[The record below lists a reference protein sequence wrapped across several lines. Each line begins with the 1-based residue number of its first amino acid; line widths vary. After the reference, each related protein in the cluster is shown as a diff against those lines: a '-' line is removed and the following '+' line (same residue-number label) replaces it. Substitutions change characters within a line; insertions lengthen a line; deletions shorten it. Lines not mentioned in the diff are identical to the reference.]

1 VSNDFNVDDSLA
13 DKILS
18 LIKPRLE
25 KLSGLREEFLYL
37 IESPSVDVSLIDK
50 FSSET
55 SIKLLEIAIEFIR
68 KTSFNSSSEIKE
80 LLFSEMKSREL
91 KVGKVMPVLRAGL
104 VGKLEGPDLFDLMI
118 FLEKNVVL
126 SRLEAFRTQL
136 IKP

>member
-1 VSNDFNVDDSLA
+1 MA

-37 IESPSVDVSLIDK
+37 IENPSVDVSLIDK
-50 FSSET
+50 FSNET
-55 SIKLLEIAIEFIR
+55 SIKLLEVATEIIR

-80 LLFSEMKSREL
+80 FLFNEMKSRGL

-104 VGKLEGPDLFDLMI
+104 VGKLEGPDLFDLMV
-118 FLEKNVVL
+118 FLDKNTVL
-126 SRLEAFRTQL
+126 SRLEAFASQL
-136 IKP
+136 TKS